1 MEKIKIF
8 LLLSIC
14 IIPISVLQ
22 ADATLYVDAS
32 IADMEKIKDSKYK
45 ASAVSIIRNAEGELM
60 SVVRVEASRYLDDPI
75 VDQFL
80 NSDPNMLVKTGTLN
94 NEKLSLYR
102 TIAEYDNPQC
112 LDKQFEVPGYNNE
125 CDWYHRAFVTMLGVN
140 KDDTNEQFTI
150 FRGLNHGFVV
160 KSLYDVTTIWDI
172 FSKD

>member
-1 MEKIKIF
+1 MKKIQIV
-8 LLLSIC
+8 LLFSLC
-14 IIPISVLQ
+14 RIPISISQV
-22 ADATLYVDAS
+22 DATLYVDAS
-32 IADMEKIKDSKYK
+32 ISDMDKIKDSKYK
-45 ASAVSIIRNAEGELM
+45 ASAVSIVRNAEGELM

-112 LDKQFEVPGYNNE
+112 LEKQFDVPGYNNE
-125 CDWYHRAFVTMLGVN
+125 CDWYHRAFVTMLGVTE
-140 KDDTNEQFTI
+140 DDTGEQFTI

-160 KSLYDVTTIWDI
+160 KPLYDITTIWDI
-172 FSKD
+172 ITKN